1 MAEEA
6 LILVGIGFA
15 ALVDADAADGV
26 VRAVE
31 GAAEVAV
38 VRAVVASDG
47 LVVAFGAIGIVPRSG
62 VVVGDVLGQHEILAS
77 VVVAAVHVGGQ
88 LVEVC
93 GARNLVGGGFG
104 AAATA
109 ESTVCPRRLCGH
121 GEHHCEQQH
130 RRPPDSCAPAAA
142 SLQDWGA

>member
-38 VRAVVASDG
+38 AASSDG

-62 VVVGDVLGQHEILAS
+62 VVVGDVSGQHEILAV

-93 GARNLVGGGFG
+93 GARNLVGVGFG